1 MNQAVKRSCL
11 QYGPLSLQICQSGIP
26 GLTLFLS
33 RSSIECFIFTI
44 QNFFDMPNLNKP
56 ITPQEKKDI
65 LQSYKSLLNASE
77 AIIQSGDVKMIREAI
92 AVSLQKATNIRRI
105 SGTPAL
111 LHSLE
116 IARIVVEEVG
126 LGRTSLICS
135 LLYDVLRNGE
145 ISIEEI
151 REQFDDHVVLIME
164 GLHKV
169 ADLYNRNTSIK
180 SENFRKLLLTF
191 AQDVRVILVIIADR
205 LRTMRTLERYDLQS
219 QEIISSEV
227 AYLYAPMAH
236 RLGLYTIKS
245 EMEDLVMKFTN
256 REMYKFIAKKLNET
270 KRAREKYISEFIAP
284 LKKELAEQG
293 LDFDIKGRTKT
304 INSIY
309 HKMRK
314 QNVEFEQ
321 VYDLFAIR
329 IIIDTDIKR
338 EKAECWKV
346 YSIVTDK
353 YQPNPSR
360 LRDWLS
366 VPKSNGYES
375 LHTTVLGPNHKWIEV
390 QIRTKRMD
398 EIAEKGLAAHWRY
411 KGIKSERGLDQWLTN
426 VREILENP
434 EVNAVD
440 FIDDFRLN
448 LYDEEVF
455 VFTPK
460 GDLRRLPKGA
470 TVLDFAFD
478 IHSEVGKKCV
488 GARVNQKNVSIK
500 YELRNGDQVEIQT
513 SSNQEP
519 KRDWLSVVST
529 SRARTKLKQALR
541 DIEYKEAEIGREML
555 ARRLKNWKMEL
566 TDQLIGQLVKHF
578 RYKSVHD
585 FFRDIAEDNLDAVAV
600 KEYIL
605 KEREKEKELAE
616 SQLAGRSAE
625 NFVTPTEHEEEAGQ
639 DVLLI
644 DKNLSNVNFQ
654 LAKCCNPI
662 FGDDI
667 FGFVS
672 VTGGIRIHR
681 KNCPNAPDMRQKYGY
696 RIVPA
701 RWTGEAGGS
710 YLAALRVT
718 GEDDIG
724 IVTNISQVVSKDM
737 GLKMR
742 SINVNSHD
750 GVFEGTL
757 SVFVNN
763 KQSLN
768 TLMKKIKNIRGVFDV
783 SRFDAV

>member
-1 MNQAVKRSCL
+1 
-11 QYGPLSLQICQSGIP
+11 
-26 GLTLFLS
+26 
-33 RSSIECFIFTI
+33 
-44 QNFFDMPNLNKP
+44 MPDLNKP
-56 ITPQEKKDI
+56 ITRKEQREI
-65 LQSYKSLLNASE
+65 LLSYKALLKASE
-77 AIIQSGDVKMIREAI
+77 GITRPGDIKMIREAI
-92 AVSLQKATNIRRI
+92 EVSLQKGTNIRRI

-116 IARIVVEEVG
+116 IARIVVEEIGV
-126 LGRTSLICS
+126 GRTSLICS

-145 ISIEEI
+145 ISIAEI
-151 REQFDDHVVLIME
+151 REKFDDHVVMIME
-164 GLHKV
+164 GLGKV
-169 ADLYNRNTSIK
+169 ADLYNRNPSIR

-191 AQDVRVILVIIADR
+191 AQDVRVILIIVADR
-205 LRTMRTLERYDLQS
+205 LRTMRTLDLYSEES
-219 QEIISSEV
+219 QQNISSEV

-236 RLGLYTIKS
+236 RLGLYSIKS
-245 EMEDLVMKFTN
+245 EMEDLVMKYTN
-256 REMYKFIAKKLNET
+256 RDMYKFIAKKLNET
-270 KRAREKYISEFIAP
+270 KRARDKYIKEFIAP
-284 LKKELAEQG
+284 LEKELNEQG
-293 LDFDIKGRTKT
+293 LNFTIKGRTKT

-309 HKMRK
+309 NKMLK
-314 QNVEFEQ
+314 QNVDFEQ

-329 IIIDTDIKR
+329 IIIDTDLKK

-390 QIRTKRMD
+390 QIRTRRMD

-411 KGIKSERGLDQWLTN
+411 KGIKSEKGLDQWLTN

-440 FIDDFRLN
+440 FIDDFKLN

-478 IHSEVGKKCV
+478 IHSEIGKKCV

-500 YELRNGDQVEIQT
+500 YKLHNGDQVEIQT

-519 KRDWLSVVST
+519 KQDWLSVVST

-541 DIEYKEAEIGREML
+541 DIEYKEAEIGREL
-555 ARRLKNWKMEL
+555 LVRRLKNWKL
-566 TDQLIGQLVKHF
+566 DLNDQLIGQLVKNF
-578 RYKSVHD
+578 KYKSLHD
-585 FFRDIAEDNLDAVAV
+585 FFRDIAEDKLDVVAV
-600 KEYIL
+600 KDFIFRER
-605 KEREKEKELAE
+605 EREKESLENQQAVK
-616 SQLAGRSAE
+616 SAE
-625 NFVTPTEHEEEAGQ
+625 NFVTPVEDDEEIGQ

-662 FGDDI
+662 FGDEI

-672 VTGGIRIHR
+672 ISGGIRIHR
-681 KNCPNAPDMRQKYGY
+681 TSCPNAPDMRKRYGY

-701 RWTGEAGGS
+701 KWSGEAGGS
-710 YLAALRVT
+710 YLATLKVT

-742 SINVNSHD
+742 SINVDSFN
-750 GVFEGTL
+750 GMFEGTL

-763 KQSLN
+763 KQLLN
-768 TLMKKIKNIRGVFDV
+768 RLMKKIKNIRGVFDV
-783 SRFDAV
+783 SRFDSA

>member
-1 MNQAVKRSCL
+1 LAKEPFRNEL
-11 QYGPLSLQICQSGIP
+11 
-26 GLTLFLS
+26 
-33 RSSIECFIFTI
+33 IFTI
-44 QNFFDMPNLNKP
+44 IKIKCIMPDLNKP
-56 ITPQEKKDI
+56 ISTQERKDI
-65 LQSYKSLLNASE
+65 LKSYRSLLEASDG
-77 AIIQSGDVKMIREAI
+77 IIKPGDVPMIREAI
-92 AVSLQKATNIRRI
+92 AVSLRQGKNLRRI

-116 IARIVVEEVG
+116 IARIVVEEIG

-145 ISIEEI
+145 ITLEEI
-151 REQFDDHVVLIME
+151 RQQFDDHVVMIME
-164 GLHKV
+164 GLAKV
-169 ADLYNRNTSIK
+169 ADLYNRNPSIR

-191 AQDVRVILVIIADR
+191 AQDVRVILIIIADR
-205 LRTMRTLERYDLQS
+205 LRTMRTLDRYDRES
-219 QEIISSEV
+219 QINISSEV
-227 AYLYAPMAH
+227 SYLYAPMAH
-236 RLGLYTIKS
+236 RLGLYNIKS
-245 EMEDLVMKFTN
+245 EMEDLVMKYTN

-270 KRAREKYISEFIAP
+270 KRARDKYIREFIAP
-284 LKKELAEQG
+284 LKKELSEQG
-293 LDFDIKGRTKT
+293 LKFDIKGRTKT

-309 HKMRK
+309 NKMRK
-314 QNVEFEQ
+314 QNVDFEQ

-329 IIIDTDIKR
+329 IIIDTELKK

-375 LHTTVLGPNHKWIEV
+375 LHTTVLGPNHKWVEV
-390 QIRTKRMD
+390 QIRTRRMD

-411 KGIKSERGLDQWLTN
+411 KGIKSEKGLDQWLTN

-434 EVNAVD
+434 EVNAAD
-440 FIDDFRLN
+440 FIDDFKLN

-470 TVLDFAFD
+470 TILDFAFD
-478 IHSEVGKKCV
+478 IHSEIGKKCV
-488 GARVNQKNVSIK
+488 GARVNQKNVSIR

-519 KRDWLSVVST
+519 KQDWLNIVST

-555 ARRLKNWKMEL
+555 VRRLKNWKLEL
-566 TDQLIGQLVKHF
+566 TDQRIGQLVKHF
-578 RYKSVHD
+578 KYKSVHD
-585 FFRDIAEDNLDAVAV
+585 FFCDIAEDKLDAVEI
-600 KEYIL
+600 KEFIL
-605 KEREKEKELAE
+605 KEREKEKELLE
-616 SQLAGRSAE
+616 SQQAGRSAE
-625 NFVTPTEHEEEAGQ
+625 NFVTPVETEEHYGH

-644 DKNLSNVNFQ
+644 DKNLSNVNFH

-672 VTGGIRIHR
+672 VNGGIKIHR
-681 KNCPNAPDMRQKYGY
+681 TNCPNAPDLRKKYGY

-710 YLAALRVT
+710 YLASLKVT

-737 GLKMR
+737 GLKIR
-742 SINVNSHD
+742 SINVDSHD

-757 SVFVNN
+757 SVFVDN

-768 TLMKKIKNIRGVFDV
+768 TLMKKIRNIKGVFNV

>member
-1 MNQAVKRSCL
+1 M
-11 QYGPLSLQICQSGIP
+11 
-26 GLTLFLS
+26 T
-33 RSSIECFIFTI
+33 
-44 QNFFDMPNLNKP
+44 DLNKP
-56 ITPQEKKDI
+56 ITPEERQDI
-65 LQSYKSLLNASE
+65 LQSYRALLKTSE
-77 AIIQSGDVKMIREAI
+77 GILNPGDVSMIREAI
-92 AVSLQKATNIRRI
+92 SVSLRNARNIRRV

-116 IARIVVEEVG
+116 IARIVVEEIG
-126 LGRTSLICS
+126 LGRTALICS
-135 LLYDVLRNGE
+135 LLYDVLRNDE
-145 ISIEEI
+145 ITLKEI
-151 REQFDDHVVLIME
+151 REKFSDHVVTVME
-164 GLHKV
+164 GLAKV
-169 ADLYNRNTSIK
+169 ADLYNRNPVIR

-191 AQDVRVILVIIADR
+191 ARDVRVILVIIADR
-205 LRTMRTLERYDLQS
+205 LRTMRTLERYDADS
-219 QEIISSEV
+219 REYITSEV
-227 AYLYAPMAH
+227 SYLYAPMAH
-236 RLGLYTIKS
+236 RLGLYKIKS
-245 EMEDLVMKFTN
+245 EMEDLVMKHTN
-256 REMYKFIAKKLNET
+256 NEMYKYIARKLNET
-270 KRAREKYISEFIAP
+270 KRARDKYIREFIAP
-284 LKKELAEQG
+284 LEEELSKQG
-293 LDFDIKGRTKT
+293 LNVEIKGRTKT
-304 INSIY
+304 INSIF
-309 HKMRK
+309 HKMRQ

-329 IIIDTDIKR
+329 VIIDTKEEN
-338 EKAECWKV
+338 EKAACWNV

-375 LHTTVLGPNHKWIEV
+375 LHTTVLGPGNKWVEV
-390 QIRTKRMD
+390 QIRTRRMD

-426 VREILENP
+426 VRDILENP
-434 EVNAVD
+434 EVNASE
-440 FIDDFRLN
+440 FIDDFKLN

-460 GDLRRLPKGA
+460 GELRRLPQGS

-478 IHSEVGKKCV
+478 IHSDIGKKCV
-488 GARVNQKNVSIK
+488 GARVNQKNVPIR

-519 KRDWLSVVST
+519 KRDWLNIVAT
-529 SRARTKLKQALR
+529 SKARTKLKQALR
-541 DIEYKEAEIGREML
+541 DIEYKQAEIGREML
-555 ARRLKNWKMEL
+555 VRRLKNWKLEL
-566 TDQLIGQLVKHF
+566 TDQLINQLVKYF
-578 RYKSVHD
+578 KYKSVHD
-585 FFRDIAEDNLDAVAV
+585 FFRDIAEDELDVVAV
-600 KEYIL
+600 KDFIQ
-605 KEREKEKELAE
+605 KEKEKEKEIAE
-616 SQLAGRSAE
+616 NQQEQRSAE
-625 NFVTPTEHEEEAGQ
+625 NFVAYTEQEESYGQ

-672 VTGGIRIHR
+672 VNGGIRIHR
-681 KNCPNAPDMRQKYGY
+681 SNCPNAPELREKYGY

-710 YLAALRVT
+710 YIASLKVT

-737 GLKMR
+737 GIKMR
-742 SINVNSHD
+742 SINVDSND

-763 KQSLN
+763 KQLLN
-768 TLMKKIKNIRGVFDV
+768 SLMKKIKSIKGVYSV
-783 SRFDAV
+783 SRFEST

>member
-1 MNQAVKRSCL
+1 
-11 QYGPLSLQICQSGIP
+11 
-26 GLTLFLS
+26 
-33 RSSIECFIFTI
+33 
-44 QNFFDMPNLNKP
+44 MPNLNKP
-56 ITPQEKKDI
+56 ITSPERKDI
-65 LQSYKSLLNASE
+65 LQSYKALLEVSE
-77 AIIQSGDVKMIREAI
+77 PIIHQGDVKMIREAI
-92 AVSLQKATNIRRI
+92 AVSLQKGRNIRRI

-116 IARIVVEEVG
+116 IARIVVEEIG

-145 ISIEEI
+145 ITLEEI

-164 GLHKV
+164 GLSKV

-180 SENFRKLLLTF
+180 TENFRKLLLTF
-191 AQDVRVILVIIADR
+191 AQDVRVILIIVADR
-205 LRTMRTLERYDLQS
+205 LRTMRTLDRYDQQS
-219 QEIISSEV
+219 QESISAEV

-245 EMEDLVMKFTN
+245 EMEDLVMKFSN
-256 REMYKFIAKKLNET
+256 REMYRFIAKKLNET
-270 KRAREKYISEFIAP
+270 KRARDKYIREFIAP
-284 LKKELAEQG
+284 LKQELDEQE
-293 LDFDIKGRTKT
+293 LNFDIKGRTKT

-329 IIIDTDIKR
+329 IIVDTDIKK

-440 FIDDFRLN
+440 FIDDFKLN

-500 YELRNGDQVEIQT
+500 YALRNGDQVEIQT

-566 TDQLIGQLVKHF
+566 TDQLIGQLVKYF

-585 FFRDIAEDNLDAVAV
+585 FFRDIAEDKLDAVAV

-605 KEREKEKELAE
+605 KDREKEKELAG

-625 NFVTPTEHEEEAGQ
+625 NFVTPAEKEEETAQ

-667 FGFVS
+667 FGFVAVS
-672 VTGGIRIHR
+672 GGIRIHR
-681 KNCPNAPDMRQKYGY
+681 KNCPNAPDMRKKYGY

-710 YLAALRVT
+710 YLAALKVT

-763 KQSLN
+763 KQLLN
-768 TLMKKIKNIRGVFDV
+768 TLMKKIKSIRGVFDV

>member
-1 MNQAVKRSCL
+1 
-11 QYGPLSLQICQSGIP
+11 
-26 GLTLFLS
+26 
-33 RSSIECFIFTI
+33 
-44 QNFFDMPNLNKP
+44 MPDLNKP
-56 ITPQEKKDI
+56 ISSQERKDI
-65 LQSYKSLLNASE
+65 LKSYRSLLEASDG
-77 AIIQSGDVKMIREAI
+77 IIKPGDVPMIREAI
-92 AVSLQKATNIRRI
+92 AVSLRQGKNLRRI

-111 LHSLE
+111 LHALE
-116 IARIVVEEVG
+116 IARIVVEEIG

-145 ISIEEI
+145 ITLDEI
-151 REQFDDHVVLIME
+151 RQQFDDHVVQIME
-164 GLHKV
+164 GLAKV
-169 ADLYNRNTSIK
+169 ADLYNRNPSIR

-191 AQDVRVILVIIADR
+191 AQDVRVILIIIADR
-205 LRTMRTLERYDLQS
+205 LRTMRTLERYDRES
-219 QEIISSEV
+219 QINISSEV
-227 AYLYAPMAH
+227 SYLYAPMAH
-236 RLGLYTIKS
+236 RLGLYNIKS
-245 EMEDLVMKFTN
+245 EMEDLVMKYTN
-256 REMYKFIAKKLNET
+256 REMYKFIANKLNET
-270 KRAREKYISEFIAP
+270 KRARDKYIREFIAP
-284 LKKELAEQG
+284 LKKELSGQG
-293 LDFDIKGRTKT
+293 LKFDIKGRTKT

-309 HKMRK
+309 NKMRK
-314 QNVEFEQ
+314 QKVDFEQ

-329 IIIDTDIKR
+329 IIIDTELKK

-375 LHTTVLGPNHKWIEV
+375 LHTTVLGPNHKWVEV
-390 QIRTKRMD
+390 QIRTRRMD

-411 KGIKSERGLDQWLTN
+411 KGIKSEKGLDEWLTN

-434 EVNAVD
+434 EVNATD
-440 FIDDFRLN
+440 FIDDFKLN

-470 TVLDFAFD
+470 TILDFAFD
-478 IHSEVGKKCV
+478 IHSEIGKKCV
-488 GARVNQKNVSIK
+488 GAMVNQKNVSLR
-500 YELRNGDQVEIQT
+500 YQLRNGDQVEILT
-513 SSNQEP
+513 SSSQEP
-519 KRDWLSVVST
+519 KQDWLNIVST

-555 ARRLKNWKMEL
+555 VRRLKNWKLDL
-566 TDQLIGQLVKHF
+566 TDQRIGQLVKYF
-578 RYKSVHD
+578 KYKSVHD
-585 FFRDIAEDNLDAVAV
+585 FFRDIAEDKLDVV
-600 KEYIL
+600 EIKEFIL
-605 KEREKEKELAE
+605 KEREKEKELLE
-616 SQLAGRSAE
+616 SQQTGRSAE
-625 NFVTPTEHEEEAGQ
+625 NFVTPVETEEHSGH

-644 DKNLSNVNFQ
+644 DNNLGNINFQ

-672 VTGGIRIHR
+672 VNGGIKIHR
-681 KNCPNAPDMRQKYGY
+681 TNCPNAPDLRKKYGY

-701 RWTGEAGGS
+701 RWTGEAGGT
-710 YLAALRVT
+710 YLASLKVT

-737 GLKMR
+737 GLKIR
-742 SINVNSHD
+742 SINVDSHD

-757 SVFVNN
+757 SVFIDN

-768 TLMKKIKNIRGVFDV
+768 TLMKKIKNIKGVFNV
-783 SRFDAV
+783 FRFDAV

>member
-1 MNQAVKRSCL
+1 
-11 QYGPLSLQICQSGIP
+11 
-26 GLTLFLS
+26 
-33 RSSIECFIFTI
+33 
-44 QNFFDMPNLNKP
+44 MPDLNKS
-56 ITPQEKKDI
+56 ISTQERKDI
-65 LQSYKSLLNASE
+65 LKSYRSLLEASHG
-77 AIIQSGDVKMIREAI
+77 IINSGDVPMIREAI
-92 AVSLQKATNIRRI
+92 AVSLQQGKNLRRI

-116 IARIVVEEVG
+116 IARIVVEEIG

-145 ISIEEI
+145 ITLEEI
-151 REQFDDHVVLIME
+151 RQQFDDHVVQIME
-164 GLHKV
+164 GLAKV
-169 ADLYNRNTSIK
+169 ADLYNRNPSIR

-191 AQDVRVILVIIADR
+191 AQDVRVILIIIADR
-205 LRTMRTLERYDLQS
+205 LRTMRTLDRYDRES
-219 QEIISSEV
+219 QINISSEV
-227 AYLYAPMAH
+227 SYLYAPMAH
-236 RLGLYTIKS
+236 RLGLYNIKS
-245 EMEDLVMKFTN
+245 EMEDLVMKYTN

-270 KRAREKYISEFIAP
+270 KRARDKYIREFIAP
-284 LKKELAEQG
+284 LKKELSEQG
-293 LDFDIKGRTKT
+293 LKFDIKGRTKT

-309 HKMRK
+309 NKMRK
-314 QNVEFEQ
+314 QNVDFEQ

-329 IIIDTDIKR
+329 IIIDTELKK

-375 LHTTVLGPNHKWIEV
+375 LHTTVLGPNHKWVEV
-390 QIRTKRMD
+390 QIRTRRMD

-411 KGIKSERGLDQWLTN
+411 KGIKSEKGLDQWLTN

-434 EVNAVD
+434 EVNAAD
-440 FIDDFRLN
+440 FIDDFKLN

-470 TVLDFAFD
+470 TILDFAFD
-478 IHSEVGKKCV
+478 IHSEIGKKCV
-488 GARVNQKNVSIK
+488 GARVNQKNVSIRYK
-500 YELRNGDQVEIQT
+500 LRNGDQVEIQT

-519 KRDWLSVVST
+519 KQDWLNIVST

-555 ARRLKNWKMEL
+555 VRRLKNWKLEL
-566 TDQLIGQLVKHF
+566 TDQRISQLVKHF
-578 RYKSVHD
+578 KYKSVHD
-585 FFRDIAEDNLDAVAV
+585 FFCDIAEDKLDAVEI
-600 KEYIL
+600 KEFIL
-605 KEREKEKELAE
+605 KEREKEKELLE
-616 SQLAGRSAE
+616 SQQAGRSAE
-625 NFVTPTEHEEEAGQ
+625 NFVTPVETEEHYGH

-644 DKNLSNVNFQ
+644 DKNLSNVNFH

-672 VTGGIRIHR
+672 VNGGIKIHR
-681 KNCPNAPDMRQKYGY
+681 TNCPNAPDLRKKYGY

-710 YLAALRVT
+710 YLASLKVT

-737 GLKMR
+737 GLKIR
-742 SINVNSHD
+742 SINVDSHD

-757 SVFVNN
+757 SVFVDN

-768 TLMKKIKNIRGVFDV
+768 TLMKKIRNIKGVFNV